1 MTKEQNL
8 ILTGQ
13 QVQQIIRRIAFEIYE
28 NNFEERELVII
39 GIHDKGYQV
48 ASMLSEQLS
57 EIASEIKVGLVKLDI
72 NKDNP
77 VASEVSLDV
86 DSEEL
91 RGKSIVLVDDVLNS
105 GKTMAYSFKAILD
118 VEVKKLQTA
127 VLVNRSHK
135 RFPVLANYMG
145 YELSTTIDEHVE
157 VVLEADK
164 GVFLF

>member
-1 MTKEQNL
+1 MIKEQNL

-13 QVQQIIRRIAFEIYE
+13 QVHQIIRRIAFEIYE
-28 NNFEERELVII
+28 NNFDEKKLVII
-39 GIHDKGYQV
+39 GVYDKGYWIAEKLV
-48 ASMLSEQLS
+48 DQLS
-57 EIASEIKVGLVKLDI
+57 SIAPEIKTTLVRLDI

-77 VASEVSLDV
+77 VASEVTLDV
-86 DSEEL
+86 DSKEL
-91 RGKSIVLVDDVLNS
+91 KGKSIVLVDDVLNS

-118 VEVKKLQTA
+118 VEVKKLQAA

-157 VVLEADK
+157 VILEDDK
-164 GVFLF
+164 GVFLY